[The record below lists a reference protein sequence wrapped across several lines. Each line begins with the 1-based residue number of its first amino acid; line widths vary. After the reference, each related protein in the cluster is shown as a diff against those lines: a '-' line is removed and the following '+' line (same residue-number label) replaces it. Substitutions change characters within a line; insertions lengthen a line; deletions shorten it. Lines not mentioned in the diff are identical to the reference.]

1 MATIRITKE
10 FKFESAHALLGYDGP
25 CKNIHGHSYKMAVTL
40 IGEPLNDVTSPKNGM
55 VMDFGDLKQIVNESI
70 VKPFDHALVLNAKTK
85 NVNSADI
92 KSLSGKLILADY
104 QPSCEN
110 LLIDFAARI
119 KNKLPDNVKLFS
131 IRLDETSNS
140 YAEWLLRIMNKVKN
154 TRNEFVFF

>member
-1 MATIRITKE
+1 MSKIRITKE

-40 IGEPLNDVTSPKNGM
+40 IGEPIHDATSPKNGM
-55 VMDFGDLKQIVNESI
+55 VMDFGELKQIVNESI
-70 VKPFDHALVLNAKTK
+70 VKPFDHALILNANTK
-85 NVNSADI
+85 EVQSTEV

-110 LLIDFAARI
+110 LLIDFAEKI
-119 KNKLPDNVKLFS
+119 KNKLPDNVSLFS

-140 YAEWLLRIMNKVKN
+140 YAEWYAEDNK
-154 TRNEFVFF
+154 

>member
-40 IGEPLNDVTSPKNGM
+40 IGEPIDDATSPKNGM

-70 VKPFDHALVLNAKTK
+70 VKPFDHALVLNANTK
-85 NVNSADI
+85 NVNSEDV

-110 LLIDFAARI
+110 LLIDFAVKI
-119 KNKLPDNVKLFS
+119 KNKLPENVKLFS

-140 YAEWLLRIMNKVKN
+140 FAEWFASD
-154 TRNEFVFF
+154 NE

>member
-40 IGEPLNDVTSPKNGM
+40 IGKPINDETSPKNGM

-85 NVNSADI
+85 NVNSAEV
-92 KSLSGKLILADY
+92 KFMSGKLILADY

-110 LLIDFAARI
+110 LLIDFAERI
-119 KNKLPDNVKLFS
+119 QNKLPSNVKLFS

-140 YAEWLLRIMNKVKN
+140 FAEWFASY
-154 TRNEFVFF
+154 NES

>member
-40 IGEPLNDVTSPKNGM
+40 IGKPINDETSPKNGM

-85 NVNSADI
+85 NVNSAEV
-92 KSLSGKLILADY
+92 KFMSGKLILADY

-110 LLIDFAARI
+110 LLIDFAERI
-119 KNKLPDNVKLFS
+119 QNKLPSNVKLFS

-140 YAEWLLRIMNKVKN
+140 FAEWFASD
-154 TRNEFVFF
+154 NES

>member
-140 YAEWLLRIMNKVKN
+140 YAEWFASD
-154 TRNEFVFF
+154 NE

>member
-1 MATIRITKE
+1 MANIRITKE

-40 IGEPLNDVTSPKNGM
+40 IGEPINDATSPKNGM

-85 NVNSADI
+85 NVNSADV

-110 LLIDFAARI
+110 LLIDFASRI

-140 YAEWLLRIMNKVKN
+140 FAEWFASD
-154 TRNEFVFF
+154 NE

>member
-40 IGEPLNDVTSPKNGM
+40 IGKPINDETSPKFGM

-85 NVNSADI
+85 NVNSAEV
-92 KSLSGKLILADY
+92 KFMSGKLILADY

-110 LLIDFAARI
+110 LLIDFAERI
-119 KNKLPDNVKLFS
+119 QNKLPSNVKLFS

-140 YAEWLLRIMNKVKN
+140 FAEWFASD
-154 TRNEFVFF
+154 NES